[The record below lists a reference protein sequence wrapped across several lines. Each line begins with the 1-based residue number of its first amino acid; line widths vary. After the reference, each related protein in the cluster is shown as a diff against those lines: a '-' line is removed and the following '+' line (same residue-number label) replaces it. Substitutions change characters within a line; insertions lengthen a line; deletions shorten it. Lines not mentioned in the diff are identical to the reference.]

1 MPRLEHDMSDWQTVV
16 PEKEPDEF
24 DKAVSALME
33 LLSHVLNNNIPI
45 GIDGVL
51 DMREDTAFVRRF
63 NHNMDDPNE
72 RADANALIKSNN
84 DIFKTIRIIKKNR
97 VERRKSAK
105 AKEKP

>member
-1 MPRLEHDMSDWQTVV
+1 MSDWQTVV
-16 PEKEPDEF
+16 PPKAPDEF
-24 DKAVSALME
+24 DKAVSAVME
-33 LLSHVLNNNIPI
+33 LLSYVLENNVPI

-51 DMREDTAFVRRF
+51 DMREDSAFVMRF

-84 DIFKTIRIIKKNR
+84 DIFKTIRILKKNR
-97 VERRKSAK
+97 VERRNAAK